1 MHDSAPQ
8 RTSEG
13 TMSLENADTVY
24 TYKLLDS
31 SQYSNNCPIVLTML
45 TTHSRR
51 SGSPVSKEGTT
62 LDDVPLA
69 TASAEYTPQQY
80 KKLKRKVDYYLLPLL
95 WLCYGLQDADRAVL
109 SPMSVF
115 RLREDTGLVALEN
128 GQDVMCMGI
137 VMLCIGFGLAKDF
150 TQLVALR
157 FLLGIFQCCI
167 GSGFILIIGC
177 WYTRNEHS
185 SRSLVFLSSGVGVG
199 SIIDLILYGIG
210 TLEYRSKD
218 IQAWRYMA
226 YVSHIHFA
234 KIYRLTYLVLSSS
247 AHVTIFVGIVCFHF
261 LGSPSEV
268 SWLTKEEKRMANV
281 RILENQSG
289 HDRTGISAW
298 KWYQARECLTDPC
311 FYFTAIVVFL
321 TARLFKEFYFTFL
334 KIWHPWSYIFL
345 LDLYVAFLS
354 VEHNESNGPE
364 TSYRLRKLRSGQNGR
379 LVRLH
384 IISSYLNDFPS
395 YCAGS
400 MCGSQI
406 FRQKDAPTYKP
417 GLIGCGVCFAIE
429 LLVIIAWRATLVL
442 RNRRRVKATVTD
454 GLTQEEKLMQGKIN
468 GESDMT
474 DFENPHRHSVLI
486 GRGSS
491 GILFKDLHVSLL
503 VQNIL
508 FHEHFHV
515 TAPLS

>member
-1 MHDSAPQ
+1 M
-8 RTSEG
+8 
-13 TMSLENADTVY
+13 
-24 TYKLLDS
+24 
-31 SQYSNNCPIVLTML
+31 
-45 TTHSRR
+45 
-51 SGSPVSKEGTT
+51 

-95 WLCYGLQDADRAVL
+95 WLCCQLLLRITLCVPFYPLPDGLQDADRAVL

-115 RLREDTGLVALEN
+115 RLREDTGLV
-128 GQDVMCMGI
+128 GQQYSWSVCHLPMMQNVIRRWRMGKTLSVFMMCMGI
-137 VMLCIGFGLAKDF
+137 VMLCIGFAKDF
-150 TQLVALR
+150 AQLVALR

-226 YVSHIHFA
+226 YFLGS
-234 KIYRLTYLVLSSS
+234 L
-247 AHVTIFVGIVCFHF
+247 TIFVGIVCFHF

-268 SWLTKEEKRMANV
+268 SWLTKEEKRMANA

-321 TARLFKEFYFTFL
+321 TAVPGAGFSAFRSIIDTGFGFTPLQGILFHIPENMASLVVYFLAGFAATKWNNLRLYL
-334 KIWHPWSYIFL
+334 M
-345 LDLYVAFLS
+345 ALS
-354 VEHNESNGPE
+354 LIPGFIGVLGMALVEANESNKVVDKMGDLLG
-364 TSYRLRKLRSGQNGR
+364 S
-379 LVRLH
+379 
-384 IISSYLNDFPS
+384 ISSH

-417 GLIGCGVCFAIE
+417 GLIRCGVCFAIE
-429 LLVIIAWRATLVL
+429 LLVTIAWRATLVL
-442 RNRRRVKATVTD
+442 RNRRRVKATLTD
-454 GLTQEEKLMQGKIN
+454 GLTQEERLMQGKIN

-474 DFENPHRHSVLI
+474 DFENPHFRYTL
-486 GRGSS
+486 
-491 GILFKDLHVSLL
+491 
-503 VQNIL
+503 
-508 FHEHFHV
+508 
-515 TAPLS
+515 